1 MTLHQFVFE
10 RVQRKVVEGGMHVLS
25 DLRSR
30 LVGIAVPDVPLV
42 MEDIECPFAGI
53 AHGDNQRPDG
63 RVHIPLVSKVVRPLH
78 PRPMSGLG
86 CATTKRAGVGHPSG
100 TPAMAYDVN
109 LGSKMESADSSGANR
124 LMTDGGASYHD
135 LTGFRRDILQAIA
148 AVDEEPYGLALK
160 AWLDERY
167 ETDIGHSRLYQNLD
181 HLVEDDLVTRE
192 PIDKR
197 TNAYRL
203 TDAGRALLETQARDL
218 ANATEQPRLVTD
230 GGTADDY
237 VLAVYQTYE
246 AGAEFETGPDGTITN
261 HDELVEAGQTYREIR
276 LLARE
281 TVDRFDVSTV
291 EPGDELYDDSLEEL
305 ERGETV
311 RVSELRGESDD

>member
-1 MTLHQFVFE
+1 MT
-10 RVQRKVVEGGMHVLS
+10 
-25 DLRSR
+25 
-30 LVGIAVPDVPLV
+30 
-42 MEDIECPFAGI
+42 
-53 AHGDNQRPDG
+53 
-63 RVHIPLVSKVVRPLH
+63 
-78 PRPMSGLG
+78 
-86 CATTKRAGVGHPSG
+86 T
-100 TPAMAYDVN
+100 
-109 LGSKMESADSSGANR
+109 
-124 LMTDGGASYHD
+124 YHD

-181 HLVEDDLVTRE
+181 HLTEAGLVTRE

-203 TDAGRALLETQARDL
+203 TDTGRELLETQARDL
-218 ANATEQPRLVTD
+218 ANATDQRQLVTD
-230 GGTADDY
+230 GGQANTEGY

-246 AGAEFETGPDGTITN
+246 DGAEFETGPDGTITN

-276 LLARE
+276 LLACE
-281 TVDRFDVSTV
+281 TVERFDVSTV
-291 EPGDELYDDSLEEL
+291 EPGDELYDDSLEDL